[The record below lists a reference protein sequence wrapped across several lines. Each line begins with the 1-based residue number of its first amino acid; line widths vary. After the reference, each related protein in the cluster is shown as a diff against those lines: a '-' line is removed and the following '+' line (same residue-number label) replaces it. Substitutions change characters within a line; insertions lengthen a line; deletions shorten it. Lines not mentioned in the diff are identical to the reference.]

1 MIATGSTLKHLSAVL
16 SVALLLMLLISS
28 PNSKAQT
35 SNAQNNNDNTTSL
48 YQHKID
54 AAIEMLQS
62 TDPQAVSRYIDAEL
76 HPDTL
81 KSFGGDGRT
90 RYIAYV
96 SDIKLFH
103 GSLSLLSDKNF
114 PDKKLSYEIT
124 RPEPLQLSARVRSA
138 NTELDYQLRLDLSAE
153 APVKITNID
162 IVYVPAPAAA
172 NNNLNKLNKQQLAQQ
187 LSAYVDRLAQRGTF
201 SGVVLLSDQNGVL
214 YQSAKGMAD
223 LRYQVPNNTDTK
235 FNLASMNKMFT
246 AISILQLAEAKKL
259 SLTDKLVRYIDPAL
273 FAKGDFDQITIQ
285 QLLSHTS
292 GLGWPAYPDTHP
304 NNVRNLN
311 DYRPLL
317 KHLPLNAKPG
327 SRFGYSNE
335 GMLLLGMVIEQVS
348 GLSYDDYVQ
357 QHIYAKAGMT
367 QSGNF
372 DIDGVTPNMAMGY
385 FYSHQLKSMQSNW
398 FIQGIKGNAAGG
410 GYSTIHDLH
419 KFATALTSYQLL
431 SPELTQLAY
440 SAKPE
445 LNSPNYGYGFSVRST
460 ANGQVIGHAGDFIGV
475 SSALRIYLDKGF
487 TLVVLANQSFASEP
501 VINKANLLLQ
511 QL

>member
-1 MIATGSTLKHLSAVL
+1 MITAGLKLKHLSAVL
-16 SVALLLMLLISS
+16 SVALLLMLFISS
-28 PNSKAQT
+28 PN
-35 SNAQNNNDNTTSL
+35 SNAQNNNDQNSNDNTTRL

-54 AAIEMLQS
+54 TAIQMLQS
-62 TDPQAVSRYIDAEL
+62 TDPEAVSRYIDAEL

-81 KSFGGDGRT
+81 KSFGGDGRE
-90 RYIAYV
+90 RYIAYI

-103 GSLSLLSDKNF
+103 GAVSLLS
-114 PDKKLSYEIT
+114 YEQHKT
-124 RPEPLQLSARVRSA
+124 DPLQLSARVKST
-138 NTELDYQLRLDLSAE
+138 NTELDYLLRLNLSAA
-153 APVKITNID
+153 APVKVTDID
-162 IVYVPAPAAA
+162 LVFARTPPAENSAVD
-172 NNNLNKLNKQQLAQQ
+172 KLNKQQLAQQ
-187 LSAYVDRLAQRGTF
+187 LSAYVDRLAQRGVF
-201 SGVVLLSDQNGVL
+201 SGVVLLADQNGVL

-259 SLTDKLVRYIDPAL
+259 SLTDKLVRYLDPTL
-273 FAKGDFDQITIQ
+273 FAKGDFDQITLQ

-292 GLGWPAYPDTHP
+292 GLGWPTYPDTHP

-311 DYRPLL
+311 DHRPLL
-317 KHLPLNAKPG
+317 KHIPLNAKPG

-335 GMLLLGMVIEQVS
+335 GMLLLGMVIEKVS
-348 GLSYDDYVQ
+348 GQSYDDYVQ

-372 DIDGVTPNMAMGY
+372 DIDGITANMAMGY
-385 FYSHQLKSMQSNW
+385 FYSQQLKSMQSNW
-398 FIQGIKGNAAGG
+398 FIHGIKGSAAGG

-419 KFATALTSYQLL
+419 KFATALTRYQLL

-445 LNSPNYGYGFSVRST
+445 LNSPNYGYGFSVRS
-460 ANGQVIGHAGDFIGV
+460 AHNGRVVGHAGDFIGV

-501 VINKANLLLQ
+501 VINKADLLLQ

>member
-1 MIATGSTLKHLSAVL
+1 
-16 SVALLLMLLISS
+16 
-28 PNSKAQT
+28 
-35 SNAQNNNDNTTSL
+35 
-48 YQHKID
+48 
-54 AAIEMLQS
+54 
-62 TDPQAVSRYIDAEL
+62 
-76 HPDTL
+76 
-81 KSFGGDGRT
+81 
-90 RYIAYV
+90 
-96 SDIKLFH
+96 
-103 GSLSLLSDKNF
+103 
-114 PDKKLSYEIT
+114 
-124 RPEPLQLSARVRSA
+124 
-138 NTELDYQLRLDLSAE
+138 
-153 APVKITNID
+153 
-162 IVYVPAPAAA
+162 
-172 NNNLNKLNKQQLAQQ
+172 
-187 LSAYVDRLAQRGTF
+187 
-201 SGVVLLSDQNGVL
+201 VL

-259 SLTDKLVRYIDPAL
+259 SLSDKLVRYINPTL
-273 FAKGDFDQITIQ
+273 FAKGDFDQITLQ
-285 QLLSHTS
+285 QLLSHTA

-335 GMLLLGMVIEQVS
+335 GMLLLGMVIEKVS

-372 DIDGVTPNMAMGY
+372 DIDGITANMAMGY
-385 FYSHQLKSMQSNW
+385 FYSQKLKSMQSNW
-398 FIQGIKGNAAGG
+398 FIHGIKGNAAGG

-419 KFATALTSYQLL
+419 KFATALTRYQLL

-445 LNSPNYGYGFSVRST
+445 LNSPNYGYGFSVRS
-460 ANGQVIGHAGDFIGV
+460 AHNGRVVGHAGDFIGV

-501 VINKANLLLQ
+501 VINKADLLLQ

>member
-1 MIATGSTLKHLSAVL
+1 MIASALKLKHW
-16 SVALLLMLLISS
+16 SVALLLILLISS
-28 PNSKAQT
+28 TS
-35 SNAQNNNDNTTSL
+35 SNAQSSNTQKNNDNTTRL
-48 YQHKID
+48 YQNKID
-54 AAIEMLQS
+54 SAIQMLQS

-76 HPDTL
+76 HPETL
-81 KSFGGDGRT
+81 QSFGGEGRE

-96 SDIKLFH
+96 SDIKRFH
-103 GSLSLLSDKNF
+103 GSLSLLSYEKL
-114 PDKKLSYEIT
+114 PDEQPGS
-124 RPEPLQLSARVRSA
+124 EPLRLSARVRSA
-138 NTELDYQLRLDLSAE
+138 NTELDYQLRLDLSTE
-153 APVKITNID
+153 APGKITNID
-162 IVYVPAPAAA
+162 IVYARAQATE
-172 NNNLNKLNKQQLAQQ
+172 NNTLNKLNKQQLAQQ

-201 SGVVLLSDQNGVL
+201 SGVVLLADQNGVL

-259 SLTDKLVRYIDPAL
+259 SLTDKLVRYVDAAL
-273 FAKGDFDQITIQ
+273 FAKGDFDQITLQ
-285 QLLSHTS
+285 QLLSHTA

-348 GLSYDDYVQ
+348 GLSYDAYVQ

-372 DIDGVTPNMAMGY
+372 DIDGVTANMAMGY
-385 FYSHQLKSMQSNW
+385 FYSQQLKSMQSNW
-398 FIQGIKGNAAGG
+398 FIQAIKGNAAGG

-445 LNSPNYGYGFSVRST
+445 LNSPNYGYGFSVRS
-460 ANGQVIGHAGDFIGV
+460 AHNGRVVGHAGDFIGV

-487 TLVVLANQSFASEP
+487 TLIVLANQSFASEP
-501 VINKANLLLQ
+501 VINKADLLLQ

>member
-1 MIATGSTLKHLSAVL
+1 MITAGSTLKHLSAVL

-28 PNSKAQT
+28 TNSNAQS
-35 SNAQNNNDNTTSL
+35 SNAQNSNHNTTKL
-48 YQHKID
+48 YQNKID
-54 AAIEMLQS
+54 AAIQMLQS
-62 TDPQAVSRYIDAEL
+62 ADPQAVSRYIDAEL

-81 KSFGGDGRT
+81 KSFGGDGRA
-90 RYIAYV
+90 RYIAYI

-103 GSLSLLSDKNF
+103 GSLSLLSYE
-114 PDKKLSYEIT
+114 KLSDEQP
-124 RPEPLQLSARVRSA
+124 RSEPLRLSARVRSA

-153 APVKITNID
+153 APGKITNID
-162 IVYVPAPAAA
+162 IVYARAQATE
-172 NNNLNKLNKQQLAQQ
+172 NNTLKKLNKQQLAQQ
-187 LSAYVDRLAQRGTF
+187 LSAYVERLAQRGTF
-201 SGVVLLSDQNGVL
+201 SGVVLLADQNGVL

-285 QLLSHTS
+285 QLLSHTA

-317 KHLPLNAKPG
+317 KHLPLNVKPG

-348 GLSYDDYVQ
+348 GLSYDTYVQ

-372 DIDGVTPNMAMGY
+372 DIDGVTANMAMGY
-385 FYSHQLKSMQSNW
+385 FYSQQLKSMQSNW
-398 FIQGIKGNAAGG
+398 FIQAIKGNAAGG

-445 LNSPNYGYGFSVRST
+445 LNSPNYGYGFSVRS
-460 ANGQVIGHAGDFIGV
+460 ANNGRVIGHAGDFIGV

-501 VINKANLLLQ
+501 VINKADLLLQ

>member
-1 MIATGSTLKHLSAVL
+1 MIASALKLKHLSAL
-16 SVALLLMLLISS
+16 WSVALLLTLFISS
-28 PNSKAQT
+28 PNSCAQT
-35 SNAQNNNDNTTSL
+35 RNDHTTKL
-48 YQHKID
+48 YQNKID
-54 AAIEMLQS
+54 SAIQMLQS
-62 TDPQAVSRYIDAEL
+62 TDPQDVSRYIDAEL
-76 HPDTL
+76 HPNTL
-81 KSFGGDGRT
+81 QSFGGDGRE
-90 RYIAYV
+90 RYIAYI
-96 SDIKLFH
+96 SDIKRFH
-103 GSLSLLSDKNF
+103 GSLSLLSYE
-114 PDKKLSYEIT
+114 KLSDEKL
-124 RPEPLQLSARVRSA
+124 RSEPLQLSARVRSA

-153 APVKITNID
+153 APYQITNID
-162 IVYVPAPAAA
+162 IVYARAQASE
-172 NNNLNKLNKQQLAQQ
+172 NNKLNKQQLAQQ
-187 LSAYVDRLAQRGTF
+187 LSAYVDRLTKRGTF

-246 AISILQLAEAKKL
+246 AISILQLAETKKL
-259 SLTDKLVRYIDPAL
+259 ALTDKLVRYLDPAL

-285 QLLSHTS
+285 QLLSHTA

-304 NNVRNLN
+304 NNLRHLN

-335 GMLLLGMVIEQVS
+335 GMLLLGMVIEKVS

-372 DIDGVTPNMAMGY
+372 DIDGVTANMAMGY
-385 FYSHQLKSMQSNW
+385 FYSQQLKSMQSNW
-398 FIQGIKGNAAGG
+398 FIQAIKGNAPGG

-419 KFATALTSYQLL
+419 KFAIALTSYQLL

-445 LNSPNYGYGFSVRST
+445 LNSPNYGYGFSVRS
-460 ANGQVIGHAGDFIGV
+460 AHNGRVVGHAGDFIGV

-501 VINKANLLLQ
+501 VVNKADLLLQ